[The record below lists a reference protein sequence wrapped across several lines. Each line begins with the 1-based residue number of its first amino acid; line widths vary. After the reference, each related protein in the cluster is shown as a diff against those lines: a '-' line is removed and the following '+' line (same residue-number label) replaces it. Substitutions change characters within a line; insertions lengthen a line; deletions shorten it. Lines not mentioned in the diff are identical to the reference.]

1 MVNDNT
7 AQPLTC
13 DNCGEASTNPGQ
25 FMPDGRWVCTASC
38 RDELSASLAANGGI
52 PQDEDFAQRPEVSG
66 NDIADEI
73 EALNQAEREA
83 EGRKFVEA
91 RYVD

>member
-13 DNCGEASTNPGQ
+13 DNCGEVSTNPGQ
-25 FMPDGRWVCTASC
+25 FMTDGRWVCTAAC
-38 RDELSASLAANGGI
+38 RSELSASLAANGGI
-52 PQDEDFAQRPEVSG
+52 PQDETSPQISG

-73 EALNQAEREA
+73 EAMNQAERKA
-83 EGRKFVEA
+83 EGLRFVEG